1 MFEQIIN
8 WDKQLLLTL
17 NSYHNPWLDRFMWM
31 LSDTI
36 VWIPFFIIF
45 LIVLFKN
52 KQANAF
58 FIMLA
63 FVLVIIITDRVS
75 SGILKPLIE
84 RLRPS
89 HDPEL
94 GDWVITVNN
103 YKGGMYG
110 FVSSH
115 AANFFGFAV
124 LSLLFVRSWSYSVTI
139 VSWALLISY
148 SRIYLGVHFPLDI
161 IFGTLLGVVSAVLIY
176 KLFTKFIEKPNTR
189 SRGHNVRSQSRKSDS
204 EFKKSDVFFIQ
215 YTLILLIIILLITS
229 IRLAW

>member
-45 LIVLFKN
+45 FIVLVKN
-52 KQANAF
+52 KQANALLLL
-58 FIMLA
+58 IA
-63 FVLVIIITDRVS
+63 FALLILITDRVS

-103 YKGGMYG
+103 YKGGLYG

-124 LSLLFVRSWSYSVTI
+124 LSLLFIRSWSYSVTI
-139 VSWALLISY
+139 ISWALLISY
-148 SRIYLGVHFPLDI
+148 SRMYLGVHYPLDI
-161 IFGTLLGVVSAVLIY
+161 FFGIVLGILSAFLMY
-176 KLFTKFIEKPNTR
+176 KLYTKFVDKPNTR
-189 SRGHNVRSQSRKSDS
+189 KRGHNVRSQSRKSDS
-204 EFKKSDVFFIQ
+204 DFKNSDIFFLQ
-215 YTLILLIIILLITS
+215 YTLILIVVILFITS
-229 IRLAW
+229 FKLAW

>member
-31 LSDTI
+31 LSDTL

-45 LIVLFKN
+45 FIILVKN

-58 FIMLA
+58 LLLIAFGLLML
-63 FVLVIIITDRVS
+63 ITDRVS

-103 YKGGMYG
+103 YKGGLYG

-124 LSLLFVRSWSYSVTI
+124 LSLLFIRSWSYSVTI
-139 VSWALLISY
+139 ISWALLISY
-148 SRIYLGVHFPLDI
+148 SRMYLGVHYPLDI
-161 IFGTLLGVVSAVLIY
+161 FFGIVLGILSAFLIY
-176 KLFTKFIEKPNTR
+176 KLFTKFVDKPNTR
-189 SRGHNVRSQSRKSDS
+189 KRGHNVRSQTRKSDS
-204 EFKKSDVFFIQ
+204 DFKNSDIFFLQ
-215 YTLILLIIILLITS
+215 YTLILIVVILFITS
-229 IRLAW
+229 FKLAW

>member
-45 LIVLFKN
+45 FIVLVKN
-52 KQANAF
+52 KQANALLLL
-58 FIMLA
+58 IA
-63 FVLVIIITDRVS
+63 FALLILITDRVS

-103 YKGGMYG
+103 YKGGLYG

-124 LSLLFVRSWSYSVTI
+124 LSLLFIRSWSYSVTI
-139 VSWALLISY
+139 ISWALLISY
-148 SRIYLGVHFPLDI
+148 SRMYLGVHYPLDI
-161 IFGTLLGVVSAVLIY
+161 FFGIVLGILSAFLMY
-176 KLFTKFIEKPNTR
+176 KLYTKFVDKPNTR
-189 SRGHNVRSQSRKSDS
+189 KRGHNVRSQTRKSDS
-204 EFKKSDVFFIQ
+204 DFKNSDIFFLQ
-215 YTLILLIIILLITS
+215 YTLILIVVILFITS
-229 IRLAW
+229 FKLAW

>member
-31 LSDTI
+31 LSDTL

-45 LIVLFKN
+45 FIILVKN

-58 FIMLA
+58 LLLIAFGLLML
-63 FVLVIIITDRVS
+63 ITDRVS

-103 YKGGMYG
+103 YKGGLYG

-124 LSLLFVRSWSYSVTI
+124 LSLLFIRSWSYSLTI
-139 VSWALLISY
+139 ISWALLISY
-148 SRIYLGVHFPLDI
+148 SRMYLGVHYPLDI
-161 IFGTLLGVVSAVLIY
+161 FFGIVLGILSAFLIY
-176 KLFTKFIEKPNTR
+176 KLFTKFVDKPNTR
-189 SRGHNVRSQSRKSDS
+189 KRGHNVRSQTRKSDS
-204 EFKKSDVFFIQ
+204 DFKNSDIFFLQ
-215 YTLILLIIILLITS
+215 YTLILIVVILFITS
-229 IRLAW
+229 FKLAW

>member
-45 LIVLFKN
+45 FIVLVKN
-52 KQANAF
+52 KQANA
-58 FIMLA
+58 LLLLVA
-63 FVLVIIITDRVS
+63 FALLILITDRVS

-103 YKGGMYG
+103 YKGGLYG

-115 AANFFGFAV
+115 AANIFGFAV
-124 LSLLFVRSWSYSVTI
+124 LSLLFIRSWSYSVTI
-139 VSWALLISY
+139 ISWALLISY
-148 SRIYLGVHFPLDI
+148 SRMYLGVHYPLDI
-161 IFGTLLGVVSAVLIY
+161 FFGIVLGILSAFLIY
-176 KLFTKFIEKPNTR
+176 KLYTKFVDKPNTR
-189 SRGHNVRSQSRKSDS
+189 KRGHNVRSQSRKSDS
-204 EFKKSDVFFIQ
+204 DFKNSDIFFLQ
-215 YTLILLIIILLITS
+215 YTLILIVVILFITS
-229 IRLAW
+229 FKLAW